1 MRVRRAEPAEARKQ
15 ARWIVAIEPWR
26 SLGYSEKG
34 LGRWLGRCARDGRV
48 WVGLGREV
56 EAIVVVQPDVL
67 LGDFIALL
75 AVRPE
80 AAGGGRGRALVQ
92 SVEARTFRRR
102 RWLYVSSD
110 ATNTAAAR
118 FYRQVGFVRVARLA
132 GLVRPGRVE
141 ILWRKSRDQ
150 RLAATR

>member
-26 SLGYSEKG
+26 SLGYQEKG
-34 LGRWLGRCARDGRV
+34 LGRWLARLAREGGVFLIEDGV
-48 WVGLGREV
+48 
-56 EAIVVVQPDVL
+56 IVVQPDVL

-80 AAGGGRGRALVQ
+80 AAGGGRGRALVEH
-92 SVEARTFRRR
+92 VERRTFRRR

-110 ATNTAAAR
+110 AGNAGAAR
-118 FYRQVGFVRVARLA
+118 FYRKLGFSRVARLP

-141 ILWRKSRDQ
+141 ILWRKERAQ